1 MSIFSSKKSF
11 TICCAIVLLLAT
23 GLAYAYTNQE
33 FIFKPAEKTE
43 AVENLND
50 AVENS
55 TEGNKSLSKAQVA
68 SLTPPGLNADT
79 IAEMVETVGPAVV
92 KIETTSEVKN
102 PYFSSDPFFRYFFGE
117 DFDAP
122 KSRVTQGL
130 GSGFIIS
137 QDGYIL
143 TNEHVINGATDIQ
156 VAVSGYDKSFSATVV
171 GKDAELD
178 LAVLKINADKALPT
192 LKLGDSDQIKVGNW
206 VVAIGN
212 PLGLD
217 HTVTVGVI
225 SAKERPITIQTDTGQ
240 RQFKNLLQTDASI
253 NPGNSG
259 GPLLNLNGEVI
270 GINTAV
276 SSSGQGIGFAIP
288 SSTVKEVLQDL
299 IEKGQVAR
307 PWIGVYMQPLTEEL
321 AEYFGLD
328 KAEGVVITDVVEG
341 SPAAKAGLQRKDIIL
356 EFNNVTIKDPTTLQ
370 EAVQKVKIGS
380 KVTALI
386 WRNGT
391 KQYVTMTI
399 TQKQTQ

>member
-1 MSIFSSKKSF
+1 MSIFDSKKSF
-11 TICCAIVLLLAT
+11 TICCIIVLILAT
-23 GLAYAYTNQE
+23 GLAYVYTSEGLGSAIHADVKNS
-33 FIFKPAEKTE
+33 IE
-43 AVENLND
+43 AKEPI
-50 AVENS
+50 A
-55 TEGNKSLSKAQVA
+55 AQPA
-68 SLTPPGLNADT
+68 SLIPPGLNANT
-79 IAEMVETVGPAVV
+79 IAEMVEQAGPAVV

-102 PYFSSDPFFRYFFGE
+102 PYANSPFNDPFFRYFFG
-117 DFDAP
+117 DSFNAP
-122 KSRVTQGL
+122 ESRVTQGL

-143 TNEHVINGATDIQ
+143 TNEHVVSGATDIQ
-156 VAVSGYDKSFSATVV
+156 VVVSGYEKSFPAKVI
-171 GKDAELD
+171 GKDYDLD
-178 LAVLKINADKALPT
+178 LAVLKIDSDKPLPT
-192 LKLGDSDQIKVGNW
+192 LKLGDSDKIKVGNW

-225 SAKERPITIQTDTGQ
+225 SAKERPITIQSDSGQ

-259 GPLLNLNGEVI
+259 GPLLNLKGEVI

-288 SSTVKEVLQDL
+288 SSTVQKVLQEL
-299 IEKGQVAR
+299 IEKGKVTR

-328 KAEGVVITDVVEG
+328 KAEGVVVTDVIPG
-341 SPAAKAGLQRKDIIL
+341 SPAAKAGLRRKDIIL
-356 EFNNVTIKDPTTLQ
+356 EFNNKVIKNPNQLQ
-370 EAVQKVKIGS
+370 EAVQEVKVGS

-386 WRNGT
+386 WRDGT

-399 TQKQTQ
+399 TQKES